1 MINPA
6 DWLICVLFLVAWM
19 HPDCFPSNVDVS
31 RNMSGKNQRMGHGM
45 GEMTLL
51 QRMSD
56 GLLENSWSELMKGAM
71 VVSMFPIDWAT
82 SY

>member
-1 MINPA
+1 
-6 DWLICVLFLVAWM
+6 M

-71 VVSMFPIDWAT
+71 VVSMFPIDWAR